1 MANDREIP
9 QNRMLRLPNIVKIQR
24 NQRQSHAEQQ
34 NPKHHSRSPLARCIA
49 PFCCAVA
56 APPSF
61 ICAKRRASTAL
72 LPHVSKYSKTLAS
85 KIVVKFVITM
95 KTSTKL
101 SPRGNSLAVTIPK
114 DMLDATGLKQGD
126 SVDLTA
132 REDGVIEIR
141 HAAPGDAA
149 LDEAFEWSLGR
160 YPQTYRDL
168 AK

>member
-1 MANDREIP
+1 
-9 QNRMLRLPNIVKIQR
+9 
-24 NQRQSHAEQQ
+24 
-34 NPKHHSRSPLARCIA
+34 
-49 PFCCAVA
+49 
-56 APPSF
+56 
-61 ICAKRRASTAL
+61 
-72 LPHVSKYSKTLAS
+72 
-85 KIVVKFVITM
+85 M